1 VAGELAAVFAAIEA
15 ACAARHEPHRVRLV
29 SGLAEGADQ
38 LAVRMRPASW
48 EVAAILPFPRKR
60 YEEDFVGR
68 DGNGAIVSDHR
79 PEFAAALEEAADVV
93 ELPEGRDGAPA
104 AYARAGALM
113 LGKIDMLVT
122 VWDGREAAGIGGT
135 AQIVA
140 EALEGGIPTLW
151 ISSTS
156 DRPASLFSSLS
167 DTKRD
172 AQLPAAPPSA
182 IAKAVETALRRRKDL
197 GRRG

>member
-1 VAGELAAVFAAIEA
+1 
-15 ACAARHEPHRVRLV
+15 
-29 SGLAEGADQ
+29 
-38 LAVRMRPASW
+38 MRPPHW

-60 YEEDFVGR
+60 FEEDFVAR

-79 PEFAAALEEAADVV
+79 PEFAAALKEAADVV
-93 ELPEGRDGAPA
+93 ELPEGSDGAPA

-113 LGKIDMLVT
+113 LAEVDMLVA
-122 VWDGREAAGIGGT
+122 VWDGRKAAGIGGT

-151 ISSTS
+151 ISSKS
-156 DRPASLFSSLS
+156 DRPASLVSSLS

-172 AQLPAAPPSA
+172 AQLPAAPASA
-182 IAKAVETALRRRKDL
+182 IAKAVDTALLRRKDL
-197 GRRG
+197 GRRGENGNPLR